1 LPENSLLLTWQTVN
15 TDTLGLPVF
24 GLKYK
29 VMLYADSAG
38 TQLINQYTDISA
50 SQIII
55 PEAGE
60 KMFIKVIA
68 VNE

>member
-1 LPENSLLLTWQTVN
+1 LPLN
-15 TDTLGLPVF
+15 

-38 TQLINQYTDISA
+38 NQLINQYTDISA
-50 SQIII
+50 SPFMI
-55 PEAGE
+55 PVEGE
-60 KMFIKVIA
+60 IMFIKVIA

>member
-1 LPENSLLLTWQTVN
+1 
-15 TDTLGLPVF
+15 
-24 GLKYK
+24 
-29 VMLYADSAG
+29 MLYADSAG

>member
-1 LPENSLLLTWQTVN
+1 
-15 TDTLGLPVF
+15 
-24 GLKYK
+24 
-29 VMLYADSAG
+29 MLYADSAG
-38 TQLINQYTDISA
+38 TQLINQYTDIST

-55 PEAGE
+55 PIGAE